1 MKGGLEM
8 DKIFTRLRD
17 LLAGLF
23 EADTPDDPTARM
35 SPREL
40 ADLPVHHPRA

>member
-1 MKGGLEM
+1 M
-8 DKIFTRLRD
+8 DKIFTLLRD

-23 EADTPDDPTARM
+23 EPETPADPISRM

-40 ADLPVHHPRA
+40 ADLPVYHPKA

>member
-1 MKGGLEM
+1 M
-8 DKIFTRLRD
+8 DKIFTLLRD
-17 LLAGLF
+17 LVAGLF
-23 EADTPDDPTARM
+23 EAEPNADPIARM